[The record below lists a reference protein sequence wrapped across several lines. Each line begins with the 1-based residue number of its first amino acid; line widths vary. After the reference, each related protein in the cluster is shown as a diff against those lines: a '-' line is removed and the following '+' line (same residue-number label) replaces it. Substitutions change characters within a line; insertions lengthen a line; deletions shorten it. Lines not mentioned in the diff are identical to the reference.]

1 MPRPK
6 SIRFCEPLRSITL
19 SRRPVAFSPE
29 DVEAARRREEQAY
42 ERGLIDGER
51 RLGEQLLQQRTELQH
66 LHAGVLA
73 SLGNAVS
80 RVVRDTET
88 SLIDLAFEI
97 ASKLVD
103 DLPIKRELIEKSF
116 QTALA
121 KVSEATQISIHL
133 NPEDLEL
140 LQKNTAEAPPPEPT
154 GSRSIRFVAD
164 AEVGRGGSV
173 VRTEFG
179 VIDARRE
186 TRKKRVKKAVA
197 APA

>member
-1 MPRPK
+1 MLPK
-6 SIRFCEPLRSITL
+6 SIRFSEPLRSVTL
-19 SRRPVAFSPE
+19 SRRPAAFSPE
-29 DVEAARRREEQAY
+29 ELEAHRRREEQAY

-51 RLGEQLLQQRTELQH
+51 RLGEQLMQQRTELQH
-66 LHAGVLA
+66 LHAGILA

-80 RVVRDTET
+80 QVVRDTET

-97 ASKLVD
+97 ACKLVD
-103 DLPIKRELIEKSF
+103 DLPIKRELIEKSI
-116 QTALA
+116 QAALA

-133 NPEDLEL
+133 HPEDLEL
-140 LQKNTAEAPPPEPT
+140 LQKNTSETPPEPA

-164 AEVGRGGSV
+164 AEVGRGGSL

-186 TRKKRVKKAVA
+186 TRKKRAKKAVA
-197 APA
+197 APK